1 MNYGQLFLNIKNKKS
16 FLCIGL
22 DTDLEKIPG
31 ALLKYNQPIFEFN
44 KQIIDATAKYA
55 IAYKPNIAFYE
66 SEGIAGWKSLELTAS
81 YIRKKYPDI
90 FLIADAK
97 RGDIA
102 NSSKMYAKAF
112 FEKLDFDAIT
122 VSPYMGKD
130 SITPFLKYKN
140 KWVIIVALTSNQG
153 AEDFQFL
160 KSNNNESFFETVVK
174 KSKNWGSEDN
184 LMYVSG
190 ATKASLLVMIRKIIP
205 EHFILVPGI
214 GAQGGNL
221 NDVVKYGRN
230 KNLGLIVNSCR
241 SIIYA
246 DNTPDFA
253 ETASIKAKEVQI
265 QMQKLLDD
273 NCIT

>member
-22 DTDLEKIPG
+22 DTDIEKIPG

-81 YIRKKYPDI
+81 YIKKKYPDI

-102 NSSKMYAKAF
+102 NSSKMYAKTF

-221 NDVVKYGRN
+221 NDVVKYGKN

-246 DNTPDFA
+246 DNSPDFA

-265 QMQKLLDD
+265 QMQKLLED

>member
-81 YIRKKYPDI
+81 YIKKKYPDI

-102 NSSKMYAKAF
+102 NSSKMYAKTF

-221 NDVVKYGRN
+221 NDVVKYGKN

-246 DNTPDFA
+246 DNSPDFA

-265 QMQKLLDD
+265 QMQKLLED

>member
-102 NSSKMYAKAF
+102 NSSKMYAKTF

>member
-102 NSSKMYAKAF
+102 NSSKMYAKTF

-246 DNTPDFA
+246 DNTLDFA
-253 ETASIKAKEVQI
+253 ETASIKTKEVQI

>member
-102 NSSKMYAKAF
+102 NSSKMYAKTF

-265 QMQKLLDD
+265 QMQKLLED